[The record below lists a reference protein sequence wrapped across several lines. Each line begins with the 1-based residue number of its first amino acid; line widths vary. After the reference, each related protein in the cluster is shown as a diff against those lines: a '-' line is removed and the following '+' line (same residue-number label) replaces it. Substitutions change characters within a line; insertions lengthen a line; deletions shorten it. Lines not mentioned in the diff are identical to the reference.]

1 MKLKARLKLTLKT
14 SYMKMKLSHQRNQI
28 LYLIVITVKKNQK
41 TRRRIGHM
49 LPWKRVLLKASV
61 MMTQRHSQQMT
72 SGKIPTGY
80 THTVNGPFR
89 ARVLISF

>member
-1 MKLKARLKLTLKT
+1 
-14 SYMKMKLSHQRNQI
+14 
-28 LYLIVITVKKNQK
+28 
-41 TRRRIGHM
+41 M